1 LLAQIEGKLL
11 QLAKR
16 DLDHATMLA
25 EGLVED
31 FQHKLDFLETFWL
44 PQRQRQRRT
53 LALIG
58 QQARQAMTSHL
69 EILQ

>member
-31 FQHKLDFLETFWL
+31 FQHKLDFLETFGSHKGNGNGVPDL
-44 PQRQRQRRT
+44 PRFFGPR
-53 LALIG
+53 LA
-58 QQARQAMTSHL
+58 
-69 EILQ
+69 